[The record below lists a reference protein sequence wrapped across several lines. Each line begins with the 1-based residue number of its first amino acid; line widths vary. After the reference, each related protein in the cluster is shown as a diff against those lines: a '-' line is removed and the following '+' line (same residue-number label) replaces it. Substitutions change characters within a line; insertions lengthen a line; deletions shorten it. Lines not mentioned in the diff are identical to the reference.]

1 MSDSELTN
9 EQLAEKCEVILS
21 IGEMGY
27 GERDA
32 LKELLTRFRK
42 LSDQITRMQESAK
55 RQRGD
60 NQLDQREGIDY

>member
-9 EQLAEKCEVILS
+9 EQLIERCEVILS

-32 LKELLTRFRK
+32 LKEFLTRFRK